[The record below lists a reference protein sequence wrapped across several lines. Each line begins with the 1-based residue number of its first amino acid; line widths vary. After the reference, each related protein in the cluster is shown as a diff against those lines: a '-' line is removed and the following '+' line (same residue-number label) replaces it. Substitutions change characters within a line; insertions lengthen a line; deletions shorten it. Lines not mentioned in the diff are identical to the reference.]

1 MGHCLDDDCCETRIC
16 MRTEAGVSQA
26 CGSRSRMEGWGQ
38 ACVWPALYKFA
49 PLAGVHAVPCRCLRM
64 LVPCT
69 DVSFAAL
76 ER

>member
-1 MGHCLDDDCCETRIC
+1 

-49 PLAGVHAVPCRCLRM
+49 PLAVSMLFHVAVSECWYP
-64 LVPCT
+64 
-69 DVSFAAL
+69 AL
-76 ER
+76 MFPLLP